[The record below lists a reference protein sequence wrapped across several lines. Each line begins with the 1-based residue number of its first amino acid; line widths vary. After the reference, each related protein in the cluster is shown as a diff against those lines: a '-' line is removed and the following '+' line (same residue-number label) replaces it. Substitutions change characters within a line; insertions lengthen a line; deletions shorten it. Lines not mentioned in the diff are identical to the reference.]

1 MRPLVLKKETLAELA
16 VDDLR
21 RIVGAGSIETVQTR
35 VATVCT
41 DPLSLSCN
49 SWHTEEC

>member
-1 MRPLVLKKETLAELA
+1 MRSLTLNKETLAELT

-21 RIVGAGSIETVQTR
+21 LVAGADSGTTQTR
-35 VATVCT
+35 VYTVCT
-41 DPLSLSCN
+41 DPLSLGCQ